1 MYTFL
6 MSIIGPN
13 HRNPRTAD
21 IGNKLLN
28 ERPIMASDVEHREK
42 RNAKISNNALAI
54 GVATSSEP
62 EKKVGLIHTWNRA
75 NVKAAAEKYISN
87 WLNSRSMCNRK
98 IFFLLPSW
106 FGEPY

>member
-13 HRNPRTAD
+13 HRKPRTAD

-42 RNAKISNNALAI
+42 RKAKASNNALAI

-62 EKKVGLIHTWNRA
+62 EKKVGFIHTWNRA
-75 NVKAAAEKYISN
+75 IERFSFYCLLDLVNHTDNLLAEVN
-87 WLNSRSMCNRK
+87 C
-98 IFFLLPSW
+98 
-106 FGEPY
+106 

>member
-13 HRNPRTAD
+13 HRKPRTAD

-42 RNAKISNNALAI
+42 RKAKASNNALAI

-62 EKKVGLIHTWNRA
+62 EKKVGFIHTWNRA
-75 NVKAAAEKYISN
+75 NVKAAAEK
-87 WLNSRSMCNRK
+87 
-98 IFFLLPSW
+98 
-106 FGEPY
+106 